1 MGGGQEGVLVLLR
14 QFERENLLVLAN
26 GLDELLIAFF
36 QSGGVLQH
44 GGFLVMVGSLRTAET
59 VGIYWIAS
67 GG

>member
-1 MGGGQEGVLVLLR
+1 VGGGQEGILVLLR

-44 GGFLVMVGSLRTAET
+44 GGFLVMVGSLKTRF
-59 VGIYWIAS
+59 GRRQRRQ
-67 GG
+67 

>member
-1 MGGGQEGVLVLLR
+1 VGGGQEGVLVLLR

-44 GGFLVMVGSLRTAET
+44 GGFPCDGWQPEN
-59 VGIYWIAS
+59 G
-67 GG
+67 